1 MRKKKKTLFLY
12 IKRSSGL
19 IASINEYAMILF
31 DLTVHVQMHMCI
43 TYLKLNLPL
52 ANFGLPVFKFK

>member
-1 MRKKKKTLFLY
+1 M
-12 IKRSSGL
+12 

-43 TYLKLNLPL
+43 KVKLNLPL